1 MKQYLL
7 LVIGMLIALLICG
20 AAAADHTDVSLV
32 WNPVKN
38 SYNVSPAT
46 IDEYGSHKFK
56 IMSFSDLRKD
66 KKEIGRNI
74 ERGQLKL
81 VTTKD
86 DAGRWC
92 ADALKEI
99 FKHYGLKLADTK
111 ETVVLKG
118 DVVKLH
124 VTESSMYEATATVK
138 MTARNS
144 SGNVLW
150 QGTINGTSKRF
161 GRSYKLDN
169 YYESLSEAYQD
180 AINGMLKNTA
190 FRKALKAR

>member
-1 MKQYLL
+1 
-7 LVIGMLIALLICG
+7 
-20 AAAADHTDVSLV
+20 
-32 WNPVKN
+32 
-38 SYNVSPAT
+38 
-46 IDEYGSHKFK
+46 
-56 IMSFSDLRKD
+56 
-66 KKEIGRNI
+66 
-74 ERGQLKL
+74 
-81 VTTKD
+81 
-86 DAGRWC
+86 
-92 ADALKEI
+92 
-99 FKHYGLKLADTK
+99 LADTK